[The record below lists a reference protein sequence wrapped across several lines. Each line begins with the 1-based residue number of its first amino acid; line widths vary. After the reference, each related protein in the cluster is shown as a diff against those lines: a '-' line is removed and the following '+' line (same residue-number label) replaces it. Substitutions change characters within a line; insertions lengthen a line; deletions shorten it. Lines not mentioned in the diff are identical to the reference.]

1 MSSYLQN
8 LVTRLLGS
16 HLALMGLCVAL
27 VAGMFLATGGEA
39 SAAGLGG
46 LLLPLLLCLA
56 MHGLMH
62 HFMGHGATEGRPQV
76 EPRPAPVPDRADR
89 P

>member
-1 MSSYLQN
+1 MSAHLKN

-16 HLALMGLCVAL
+16 HFALMGLCVAL
-27 VAGMFLATGGEA
+27 VVGMFLATGGEA

-62 HFMGHGATEGRPQV
+62 RLMGHGAAEDRPEA
-76 EPRPAPVPDRADR
+76 EPRPASVPVRVDRS
-89 P
+89 